1 VQSLR
6 GLRVIVAWGRVVRDE
21 TGMDLEPYQEFLA
34 VLGSLVVVLAG
45 VVFAL
50 V

>member
-1 VQSLR
+1 M
-6 GLRVIVAWGRVVRDE
+6 RVTVAWGRVVRDE

-34 VLGSLVVVLAG
+34 VLGSLAVALAG
-45 VVFAL
+45 VVYAL